1 MESLIKELNITD
13 NKIGSTISYNFCQN
27 EEEFLLILKKYD
39 IKILYKVID
48 KIKKYQDELFTELV
62 KRYKNGSKETEN
74 LKCGFNIINKCIIK
88 INYIIN
94 KKKEKEIQKII
105 FSSIKNCF
113 IILFIIIIILFILL
127 KI

>member
-94 KKKEKEIQKII
+94 KKKKK
-105 FSSIKNCF
+105 KY
-113 IILFIIIIILFILL
+113 
-127 KI
+127 KK

>member
-1 MESLIKELNITD
+1 MESLIKELNTTD
-13 NKIGSTISYNFCQN
+13 NKIGSSISYNFCQN
-27 EEEFLLILKKYD
+27 EEEILFILKKYD
-39 IKILYKVID
+39 MNILYEVID
-48 KIKKYQDELFTELV
+48 KIKKYQNELFTELV
-62 KRYKNGSKETEN
+62 KGYKNGSKETEN

-113 IILFIIIIILFILL
+113 IILCIIIIILFILL
-127 KI
+127 KN